1 MYYLSFFRKTA
12 LFGFIS
18 FVVSICT
25 SLISIKEIF
34 PYCIHPQN
42 ISEFFIAYISWS
54 VPLYI
59 LLTIIHIVRRKI
71 SKDFGKP
78 IAIFFSLLWTDITT
92 PFRSIWM
99 FLLIIKRKHII
110 KDDSKFHACQDLVEV
125 LGGFLWT
132 VALGG
137 FIAFGFISLI

>member
-25 SLISIKEIF
+25 FLISIKEIF

-42 ISEFFIAYISWS
+42 ISELFIAYISWS

-59 LLTIIHIVRRKI
+59 LLTIVHIVRRKI

-99 FLLIIKRKHII
+99 FLLIITRKHII
-110 KDDSKFHACQDLVEV
+110 KDDSKFHAFQDFMEV
-125 LGGFLWT
+125 LFGFIWT
-132 VALGG
+132 VALGC

>member
-34 PYCIHPQN
+34 PYFIHPQN

-99 FLLIIKRKHII
+99 FLLIITRKHII
-110 KDDSKFHACQDLVEV
+110 KDDSKFHAFQDLMEV
-125 LGGFLWT
+125 LFGFIWT